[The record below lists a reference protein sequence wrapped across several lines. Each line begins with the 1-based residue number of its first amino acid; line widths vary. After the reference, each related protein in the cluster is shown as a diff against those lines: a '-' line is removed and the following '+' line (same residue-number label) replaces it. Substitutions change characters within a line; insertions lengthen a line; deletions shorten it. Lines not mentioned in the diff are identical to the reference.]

1 MRRLIRKSDIF
12 LAYVLL
18 QAAALGLMLV
28 DAAVRRSLAEPV
40 LRQRAEVV
48 RVLGLTDLALFTEA
62 RYTRNP
68 SLADRHS
75 PFQEHPL
82 SLEHFPSGSVVS
94 PPSHLTLPAGR

>member
-12 LAYVLL
+12 LAFVLL

-28 DAAVRRSLAEPV
+28 DAAVRRSLSEPV
-40 LRQRAEVV
+40 LRQRAGVV
-48 RVLGLTDLALFTEA
+48 RALGLTDLALFTEA

-82 SLEHFPSGSVVS
+82 SLEHFPSGSLVS
-94 PPSHLTLPAGR
+94 PPSHLTTPTGR